1 MLARARILALTEDS
15 GSQGHPTLQ
24 KILKEALKLVV
35 EGVDLNPVRIKIE
48 PLPENDRAR
57 LGLRGN
63 SWKEEPPTQDTL
75 RLIESIAV
83 RLTEKPAG
91 FVVFHFDTD
100 SVWSERD
107 TDPKSNRRK
116 FETLI
121 RGRVRR
127 RLMGEGASPRNPR
140 APPPQTSEE
149 ADAALSRL
157 LVFSPCYSME
167 SWLYQATSE
176 LRPLCQNEHDSN
188 EHTQLIEEWTT
199 DRTRLDEVHQP
210 KVVMKKCVADHHN
223 ETLAKSFPAEDV
235 WLAERSFHESVE
247 RLRACTALVEALS
260 HPVS

>member
-1 MLARARILALTEDS
+1 MAARARILALTEDS
-15 GSQGHPTLQ
+15 GSQGQPTLQ
-24 KILKEALKLVV
+24 KILKEALKIVV
-35 EGVDLNPVRIKIE
+35 EGVDLNPARIKIE

-63 SWKEEPPTQDTL
+63 SWKEDPPTQDTV

-83 RLTEKPAG
+83 RLLEPAG

-116 FETLI
+116 FEALI

-127 RLMGEGASPRNPR
+127 RLLGEGASPRNPR
-140 APPPQTSEE
+140 ASPPLTAEQ
-149 ADAALSRL
+149 ADAVLSRL
-157 LVFSPCYSME
+157 LVLSPCYSME
-167 SWLYQATSE
+167 SWLYQSTQE
-176 LRPLCQNEHDSN
+176 LLPLCRHEHDSD

-210 KVVMKKCVADHHN
+210 KVALKKCVADHHN
-223 ETLAKSFPAEDV
+223 EALSKSFPAEDV
-235 WLAERSFHESVE
+235 YLAERSFHESVE
-247 RLRACTALVEALS
+247 RLRSCTALVEALS
-260 HPVS
+260 HPVT